1 MFRSIFLLFS
11 FYFLFTSCKTVNVL
25 MDSRKERKE
34 AASSPMDS
42 NFSYNPNY
50 EYKIRKND
58 KISISVWGQ
67 DELSVG
73 SIYGVYNSNEIY
85 GKWLMVDANGK
96 IEIPKIGSFNVL
108 NYSTTQFKDT
118 LQQIVGEWIKNP
130 IVDVKILNK
139 EISLLG
145 ELRAPQVHVV
155 DKDRNTLLEL
165 VTKSGGFDFYADL
178 KHIKVIRPS
187 GDSVITAI
195 LDITKSGGYLSK
207 NIQLYPGDIVIVPS
221 KRNKEFDKRIATIIP
236 FTASISTFV
245 LVYNLFTTS
254 SK

>member
-1 MFRSIFLLFS
+1 MFRSLILIFILGSLL
-11 FYFLFTSCKTVNVL
+11 TSCRTANVL
-25 MDSRKERKE
+25 MDSRKERKI
-34 AASSPMDS
+34 AASTPLDTLFTF
-42 NFSYNPNY
+42 NKNY

-85 GKWLMVDANGK
+85 GKWLMVDANGM

-108 NYSTTQFKDT
+108 NYTVTQFKDT
-118 LQQIVGEWIKNP
+118 LQSHVGEWIKNP
-130 IVDVKILNK
+130 IVDVKVLNK
-139 EISLLG
+139 EITLLG

-155 DKDRNTLLEL
+155 DKDRNTLIEL

-178 KHIKVIRPS
+178 KHIKVLRPS
-187 GDSVITAI
+187 GDTVVTAI
-195 LDITKSGGYLSK
+195 LNITKSGDYLNK

-221 KRNKEFDKRIATIIP
+221 KRNKEFDKRIATIVP
-236 FTASISTFV
+236 FTASVSAFV
-245 LVYNLFTTS
+245 LVYKLFTTTT
-254 SK
+254 K

>member
-1 MFRSIFLLFS
+1 MIRNIFLF
-11 FYFLFTSCKTVNVL
+11 FLLGSMLASCRTANVL
-25 MDSRKERKE
+25 MNSRKELRV
-34 AASSPMDS
+34 ATSAPLDVL
-42 NFSYNPNY
+42 FAYNKDY

-85 GKWLMVDANGK
+85 GKWLMVDANGM
-96 IEIPKIGSFNVL
+96 IEIPKIGSFNIL
-108 NYSTTQFKDT
+108 NYTVTQFKDT
-118 LQQIVGEWIKNP
+118 LQSHVGEWIKNP

-139 EISLLG
+139 EITLLG

-187 GDSVITAI
+187 GDSVVNAI
-195 LDITKSGGYLSK
+195 LNITRSGDYFNK

-221 KRNKEFDKRIATIIP
+221 KRNKEFDKRIATIVP
-236 FTASISTFV
+236 FTASVSAFV
-245 LVYNLFTTS
+245 LVYKLFTTT

>member
-1 MFRSIFLLFS
+1 MFRNLIFSILLIS
-11 FYFLFTSCKTVNVL
+11 LLASCRTANIL
-25 MDSRKERKE
+25 MDSRKDKE
-34 AASSPMDS
+34 IAASTPLDTL
-42 NFSYNPNY
+42 FTFKKNY

-85 GKWLMVDANGK
+85 GKWLMVDANGM
-96 IEIPKIGSFNVL
+96 IEIPKIGSFNVV
-108 NYSTTQFKDT
+108 NYTVTQFKDT
-118 LQQIVGEWIKNP
+118 LQKHIGEWIKNP

-139 EISLLG
+139 EITLLG
-145 ELRAPQVHVV
+145 ELRAPQVHIV

-187 GDSVITAI
+187 GDTVVNAI
-195 LDITKSGGYLSK
+195 LNITRSGDYSNK

-221 KRNKEFDKRIATIIP
+221 KRNKEFDKRIATIVP
-236 FTASISTFV
+236 FTASVSAFV
-245 LVYNLFTTS
+245 LVYKLFTTT

>member
-1 MFRSIFLLFS
+1 
-11 FYFLFTSCKTVNVL
+11 
-25 MDSRKERKE
+25 MDTRKAYKI
-34 AASSPMDS
+34 AASNPLDTL
-42 NFSYNPNY
+42 FSYNKNY

-85 GKWLMVDANGK
+85 GKWLMVDAFGM
-96 IEIPKIGSFNVL
+96 IEIPKIGSYNVL
-108 NYSTTQFKDT
+108 NYSVTQFKDT
-118 LQQIVGEWIKNP
+118 LQKYVGEWIKNQ

-139 EISLLG
+139 EITLIG
-145 ELRAPQVHVV
+145 ELRAPQVHIV

-165 VTKSGGFDFYADL
+165 ITKSGGFDFYADL
-178 KHIKVIRPS
+178 KHIKVIRPVA
-187 GDSVITAI
+187 DSVVTAI
-195 LDITKSGGYLSK
+195 LDITKSGNYLSK

-221 KRNKEFDKRIATIIP
+221 KGNKEFDKRIATIVP
-236 FTASISTFV
+236 FTASVSAFV
-245 LVYNLFTTS
+245 LVYKLFTTS